1 MVGPVGRGIAWRDR
15 VGTDGHPRRLH
26 MISSG
31 SMWGLPLP
39 WEWRRT
45 IWAVIPCDLGEHCL

>member
-1 MVGPVGRGIAWRDR
+1 
-15 VGTDGHPRRLH
+15 

-31 SMWGLPLP
+31 SMWELPLP

-45 IWAVIPCDLGEHCL
+45 IWAVIPRDLGEHCL